1 MRLFR
6 IFCTTPWPINFL
18 ARLLGQSSSLYYF
31 KYKRNYFFLQTM
43 VQSTVVFAFLVCA
56 VASASAVENP
66 VRAYVTSTSK
76 SARVEV
82 FFFFSEMLHFLL
94 FLLKLIG
101 LGSPRKTELL
111 SCSSKFAKTVQK
123 FYRVHWNM
131 LSDLSF
137 FRF

>member
-82 FFFFSEMLHFLL
+82 FIFPVRCFIF
-94 FLLKLIG
+94 
-101 LGSPRKTELL
+101 
-111 SCSSKFAKTVQK
+111 CSLCL
-123 FYRVHWNM
+123 N
-131 LSDLSF
+131 
-137 FRF
+137 